1 MVYTFRTYRGIEKL
15 RSVFGEVVVLD
26 QIKKDIEE
34 LCKRILEE
42 KPGIVLGVAST
53 RGRSVFEP
61 VAINNIHGHSISK
74 DGECELPLF
83 VPSAVL
89 FTISTRSTITFCN
102 YSMYMI
108 AEFIKKNGLETKIM
122 FVHINQNDEDRL
134 KILVAMI

>member
-74 DGECELPLF
+74 VGVDELELY
-83 VPSAVL
+83 VPSAAS
-89 FTISTRSTITFCN
+89 FGIATRTTRTFCN
-102 YSMYMI
+102 YSMYVI
-108 AEFIKKNGLETKIM
+108 ADFIKKNGLKTKIM
-122 FVHINQNDEDRL
+122 FVHLNDKDAERL
-134 KILVAMI
+134 KYFNY